1 MNYNPD
7 LPILLDKT
15 YKKYKPYDAKLL
27 LPRNTII
34 NNNNNNN
41 DNTNNIYYLDNMLI
55 ILLLFFIAFI
65 LCNFL
70 FA

>member
-34 NNNNNNN
+34 NNNNNN
-41 DNTNNIYYLDNMLI
+41 TNNIYYLNNMLI
-55 ILLLFFIAFI
+55 LLLFFFIAFI

>member
-34 NNNNNNN
+34 NNNNNN

-55 ILLLFFIAFI
+55 LLLFFFIAFI

>member
-27 LPRNTII
+27 LPRNTI
-34 NNNNNNN
+34 NNNNNK
-41 DNTNNIYYLDNMLI
+41 TNNIYYLDNMLI
-55 ILLLFFIAFI
+55 LLLLFFIAFI